1 MKIKTCQTIR
11 IWPNTEIQ
19 TQISGVG
26 TSFSPFSLYNKDFV
40 LEVCQKG
47 AGDCQFG
54 IFKGQTDN
62 CTLSWYY
69 NLYILKVAQIQNK

>member
-47 AGDCQFG
+47 AETASLEFLRVKQITALYPG
-54 IFKGQTDN
+54 III
-62 CTLSWYY
+62 
-69 NLYILKVAQIQNK
+69 YIF